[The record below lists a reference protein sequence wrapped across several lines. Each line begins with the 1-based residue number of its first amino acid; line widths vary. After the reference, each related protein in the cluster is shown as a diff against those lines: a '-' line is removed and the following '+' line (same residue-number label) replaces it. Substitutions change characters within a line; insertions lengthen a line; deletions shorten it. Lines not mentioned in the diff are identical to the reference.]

1 MPPDDLAGKMIELQ
15 EFTNLIGIPASQHY
29 FVTPFSKLHHDRQKK
44 RDVRRIIQINPDL
57 PLRGWYLEL
66 L

>member
-29 FVTPFSKLHHDRQKK
+29 LVTPFLKLHHYRQKE
-44 RDVRRIIQINPDL
+44 RNVRGIIQINPDL